1 MLHDYVRAC
10 FQLSEGNV
18 PGRFVIAAA
27 GPCYLAIGSSRYR
40 RLATIYPPS
49 PIRPLLI
56 ARLMPGVLF
65 IQPAARWV
73 WRREEGGVNQRREN
87 RVAWR

>member
-1 MLHDYVRAC
+1 MDTAEKKKMLHDYVRAC

-40 RLATIYPPS
+40 RLATIYPLNTHLP
-49 PIRPLLI
+49 PTPTDCETN
-56 ARLMPGVLF
+56 ARCFVYPTCGAVGV
-65 IQPAARWV
+65 
-73 WRREEGGVNQRREN
+73 EEGRGGS
-87 RVAWR
+87 

>member
-40 RLATIYPPS
+40 RLATIYPP
-49 PIRPLLI
+49 PNTHPPPTDCETN
-56 ARLMPGVLF
+56 ARCFVYPTCGAVGV
-65 IQPAARWV
+65 
-73 WRREEGGVNQRREN
+73 EEGGGGS
-87 RVAWR
+87 